1 MPSLDTFQHSSCPKT
16 IKVASPLHLYQLQI
30 GCRSARPHLPLP
42 YPLLS
47 VSACSR
53 RPYKIFPQHP
63 YPQLS
68 RWWLLLQVFYPSQT
82 FLAPPTFQFPITST
96 SGGSAEDP
104 IKLSDDNG
112 KKWPKDYYVC
122 EIVPCFRDAK
132 TYVRG
137 RHARTAAVI
146 FHEHFPRLQFHSST
160 FSDNKAIWRKAS
172 RTLKNHYLVVG
183 KKKAGLW
190 STFAAEAKKEA
201 TQTSLPAVCRHH

>member
-1 MPSLDTFQHSSCPKT
+1 MSQNDQSGLPS
-16 IKVASPLHLYQLQI
+16 A
-30 GCRSARPHLPLP
+30 
-42 YPLLS
+42 S
-47 VSACSR
+47 VSAVNGLTGYNC
-53 RPYKIFPQHP
+53 PGILPITD
-63 YPQLS
+63 LS
-68 RWWLLLQVFYPSQT
+68 GTSDIPM
-82 FLAPPTFQFPITST
+82 TST

-104 IKLSDDNG
+104 TELSDDNG
-112 KKWPKDYYVC
+112 KKWPRDYYVC

-146 FHEHFPRLQFHSST
+146 FHEHFPQLQFHSST

-190 STFAAEAKKEA
+190 STFSAEAKKEA
-201 TQTSLPAVCRHH
+201 TQTLLPAVCRHD